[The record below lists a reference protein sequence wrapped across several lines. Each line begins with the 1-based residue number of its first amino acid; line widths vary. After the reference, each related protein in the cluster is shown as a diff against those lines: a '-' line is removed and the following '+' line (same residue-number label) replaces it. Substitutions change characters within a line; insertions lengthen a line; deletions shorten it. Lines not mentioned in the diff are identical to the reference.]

1 MTLVPP
7 SLLSEERAVEPG
19 STRDAADEALAWA
32 CLKDAVTALADA
44 ARERAIAAM
53 AAQASEKQAVL
64 DAAGD
69 RLGTVSYTGGE
80 LRAEV
85 TDKGK
90 LLRWVK
96 ENHPTEIIEEVA
108 PAFLWALVQKAVAD
122 ATQDGVESGEVLPGI
137 RVGRM
142 NPGLRIT
149 KTKLARE
156 MGKQIT
162 ERLLGLFEDR
172 QLGQ

>member
-90 LLRWVK
+90 LLAWVK
-96 ENHPTEIIEEVA
+96 ANHPTEVVEDVRVA
-108 PAFLWALVQKAVAD
+108 FTAGLLAQAVAL
-122 ATQDGVESGEVLPGI
+122 AIQEGVESGEVLPGI

-162 ERLLGLFEDR
+162 NRVLLGFEDR
-172 QLGQ
+172 SLGQ

>member
-1 MTLVPP
+1 MLEPP
-7 SLLSEERAVEPG
+7 PLLSEDRAVPPG
-19 STRDAADEALAWA
+19 TTRDAADEALAWA
-32 CLKDAVTALADA
+32 CVKDAVTALADA

-53 AAQASEKQAVL
+53 SAQASEKQAVL

-85 TDKGK
+85 MNKGA

-96 ENHPTEIIEEVA
+96 ENHPTEVIEEVA
-108 PAFLWALVQKAVAD
+108 PAFLIALIQRALNQALE
-122 ATQDGVESGEVLPGI
+122 DGVESGEVLPGI

-149 KTKLARE
+149 KTKLARD
-156 MGKQIT
+156 MGRQIT
-162 ERLLGLFEDR
+162 ERVLLGFEDR
-172 QLGQ
+172 TLGS

>member
-7 SLLSEERAVEPG
+7 SLLSEDRAVPPG

-53 AAQASEKQAVL
+53 QEQASEKQAVL

-69 RLGTVSYTGGE
+69 RLGTVTYTEGE
-80 LRAEV
+80 LAAKV
-85 TDKGK
+85 TDGAA
-90 LLRWVK
+90 LTRWVQ
-96 ENHPTEIIEEVA
+96 ENHPSEIV
-108 PAFLWALVQKAVAD
+108 PTVNGAFLSLLLARAVEQAR
-122 ATQDGVESGEVLPGI
+122 ADGVASGEVLPGI
-137 RVGRM
+137 SVAY
-142 NPGLRIT
+142 PEPVLRIT

-162 ERLLGLFEDR
+162 NRVLLGFEDR
-172 QLGQ
+172 SLGQ

>member
-1 MTLVPP
+1 MLEPP
-7 SLLSEERAVEPG
+7 PLLSEDRAVQPG

-32 CLKDAVTALADA
+32 CVKDAVTALADA

-53 AAQASEKQAVL
+53 SEQASEKQAVL

-85 TDKGK
+85 MDKGK

-108 PAFLWALVQKAVAD
+108 PAFLIALIQRALNNALE
-122 ATQDGVESGEVLPGI
+122 DGVESGEVLPGI

-156 MGKQIT
+156 MGRQIT
-162 ERLLGLFEDR
+162 ERVLLGFQDR
-172 QLGQ
+172 TLGS